1 MCSTVDTVKTDPE
14 IAPSV
19 APAAMKPNSRL
30 PCSEVKTSTIIC
42 QKIET
47 TNKLKTEVQMKKMR
61 PTQMVCSGVA
71 AYSASANSRMLAL
84 KKRYEIAMNVSRGKV
99 LTSQENGRLSSSIP
113 TSVPVNSHCRL
124 LTPPATPIW
133 SRIGRMM

>member
-1 MCSTVDTVKTDPE
+1 MCSTVDTVKIDPE

-30 PCSEVKTSTIIC
+30 PCSEVKISTIIC
-42 QKIET
+42 QKMET
-47 TNKLKTEVQMKKMR
+47 TNKLKIEVQMKKMR

-84 KKRYEIAMNVSRGKV
+84 KKRYEIAMNFSRGK
-99 LTSQENGRLSSSIP
+99 RLDQ
-113 TSVPVNSHCRL
+113 
-124 LTPPATPIW
+124 
-133 SRIGRMM
+133 IGKRQIQQQHSDQRAGEQPLQIIDAARDPHLVADRDA

>member
-1 MCSTVDTVKTDPE
+1 MIAAPSIRYPGAMCWTVDTVKAEPA

-19 APAAMKPNSRL
+19 APAAMKPNRRL

-47 TNKLKTEVQMKKMR
+47 TNRLKIEVQMKKMR

-71 AYSASANSRMLAL
+71 AYSASANSRMLAP
-84 KKRYEIAMNVSRGKV
+84 KKRYEIAMNVFRGKV
-99 LTSQENGRLSSSIP
+99 LTSQENGRLSSS
-113 TSVPVNSHCRL
+113 
-124 LTPPATPIW
+124 
-133 SRIGRMM
+133 

>member
-1 MCSTVDTVKTDPE
+1 MCSTVDTVKIEPE

-47 TNKLKTEVQMKKMR
+47 TNKLKIEVQMKKMR
-61 PTQMVCSGVA
+61 PTQMGCSGVA
-71 AYSASANSRMLAL
+71 RYSASNRMLAL
-84 KKRYEIAMNVSRGKV
+84 KKRYEIEMNFCRGKV
-99 LTSQENGRLSSSIP
+99 LTR
-113 TSVPVNSHCRL
+113 
-124 LTPPATPIW
+124 
-133 SRIGRMM
+133 